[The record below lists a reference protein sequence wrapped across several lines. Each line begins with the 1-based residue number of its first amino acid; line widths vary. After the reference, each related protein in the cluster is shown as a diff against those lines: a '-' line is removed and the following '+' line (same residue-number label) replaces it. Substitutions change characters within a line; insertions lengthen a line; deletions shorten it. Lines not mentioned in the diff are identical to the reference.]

1 MDSKL
6 KIISYN
12 CQSFNIKG
20 PLIKSLMEK
29 CDLICLQETFV
40 TDCTNS
46 CYDNFHN
53 DFVSAYTPAV
63 RKSET
68 AGGRPSGG
76 LCIYWR
82 KNLDINFIPVQIT
95 SRLLGLEIKFG
106 NLTYFLVNIYCCY
119 DNGYVDSLIEYK
131 SIMADL
137 ANICNSQKYDEI
149 IVCGDYNADPTK
161 NSRFFKELESFLDAH
176 YLVANDIKI
185 LPKTSYTYVSPNAVS
200 GTSFIDHVVVSKTN
214 LTVNHKILYG
224 TTFYDH
230 IPISFDLIIPGTINR
245 IIPPIEPSLP
255 QSCFSIPVAWDKVTP
270 EIKKEY
276 CLELDHL
283 ALEIWD
289 DVLSCR
295 NESCNMSSHTDGLN
309 KLYSMIFEAISIS
322 SELLPKY
329 NNNEKNHIVIGWNN
343 YCKNKYS
350 NARHHYMLW
359 HEGGKPRNGLL
370 FENMKLSRSD
380 FKGAL
385 KYCRNNEMKI
395 RKENLLAKLNSTNKS
410 LFWKE
415 VRKIKGKNSNLLA
428 YIDGKSDPKKIAK
441 LFDSK
446 YKNILNDP
454 ASCVSSDVNSLPV
467 QDTNIDEEL
476 SVQLISMNDVIKAID
491 KINLGLG
498 WDKIHANHLKFAGP
512 IFKNLLCKL
521 FNKFLSHK
529 FVPRTMIEGE
539 IRPIFKNNCTSKTDS
554 SNYRPVMNSSN
565 ILKVFENCI
574 QPYLSNHLK
583 LSNLQFGYRNNTSCN
598 LAVTVLN
605 ETVENYIS
613 GNSNVHCCVIDV
625 SKAFDKINYE
635 ILLHK
640 LRQTNLP
647 RSIVNILDYMLNNTF
662 VNLRCNNT
670 VTDHWKVSNG
680 ARQGGCLS
688 PLLFSFYVND
698 MIREIS
704 AMNTGCS
711 LAGIRTNIICFADDM
726 FLLGP
731 TAQSLQ
737 KLIVKLADSLKSL
750 CFSVNEDKCKYIVF
764 KKHDNDVV
772 STVVSLNGFN
782 IERIKFYK
790 YLGIILSDDRSI
802 TRDVDRAANAFI
814 KQFNGMYSKF
824 YYMNDS
830 VLHYLFRTYTS
841 SFYGVELWH
850 GSICYR
856 HIDKISIIY
865 HKAVKRIARLNVWDS
880 NHEACEIVGIPIF
893 KHLIAMRAI
902 NFFHQMLK
910 SSSPCI
916 APYRHY
922 LRYHS
927 HMFFR
932 LDKLFFKNYQVKDFI
947 KNPLCA
953 LLARIKYVQSNE
965 PRRRRNTVI

>member
-12 CQSFNIKG
+12 CQSFNSKG
-20 PLIKSLMEK
+20 PLINLLMEK
-29 CDLICLQETFV
+29 CDLICLQETFI
-40 TDCTNS
+40 TDCNNN
-46 CYDNFHN
+46 CFDNFHK
-53 DFVSAYTPAV
+53 DFVNAYTPAV
-63 RKSET
+63 RKGEISE
-68 AGGRPSGG
+68 GRPSGG

-106 NLTYFLVNIYCCY
+106 NLIYFLINIYCCY
-119 DNGYVDSLIEYK
+119 DSGNVESLLEYK

-137 ANICNSQKYDEI
+137 SNICDSQKYDEI
-149 IVCGDYNADPTK
+149 IICGDYNADPMK
-161 NSRFFKELESFLDAH
+161 NSRFFRELDSFLEIH
-176 YLVANDIKI
+176 NLVANDIKF
-185 LPKTSYTYVSPNAVS
+185 LPKTSYTYVSPNSVS
-200 GTSFIDHVVVSKTN
+200 GTSFIDHVVVSNTN

-224 TTFYDH
+224 STFYDH
-230 IPISFDLIIPGTINR
+230 IPISFDLILPGGINR
-245 IIPPIEPSLP
+245 TVHSAEPNIPS
-255 QSCFSIPVAWDKVTP
+255 SCFSSPVAWDKVTP
-270 EIKKEY
+270 EIKMEY
-276 CLELDHL
+276 YLELDHL

-295 NESCNMSSHTDGLN
+295 NESCNISSHIDGLD
-309 KLYSMIFEAISIS
+309 KLYHMIFDAISIS

-329 NNNEKNHIVIGWNN
+329 NSSKKDKFVIGWDS

-350 NARHHYMLW
+350 IARHHYLLW
-359 HEGGKPRNGLL
+359 HQGGKPRNGLL
-370 FENMKLSRSD
+370 FDNMKLSRSD
-380 FKGAL
+380 FKNAL

-395 RKENLLAKLNSTNKS
+395 RKENLLAKLNSTKKS
-410 LFWKE
+410 LFWNE
-415 VRKIKGKNSNLLA
+415 VRKIKGKNSNSLA
-428 YIDGKSDPKKIAK
+428 YIDGKSDPNEVAK
-441 LFDSK
+441 LFDTK
-446 YKNILNDP
+446 YKKILNDP
-454 ASCVSSDVNSLPV
+454 ASCVKPCDNSHSLLY
-467 QDTNIDEEL
+467 NNFDENL
-476 SVQLISMNDVIKAID
+476 SVPLISMNDVTTAID

-512 IFKNLLCKL
+512 IFKNFLSKL

-529 FVPRTMIEGE
+529 FVPRPMIEGE

-574 QPYLSNHLK
+574 LPYLSNHLR

-613 GNSNVHCCVIDV
+613 ANSNVHCCVIDV
-625 SKAFDKINYE
+625 SKAFDKINYN

-640 LRQTNLP
+640 LRNTNLP
-647 RSIVNILDYMLNNTF
+647 RSIVNILDYMFNNTF
-662 VNLRCNNT
+662 VNLRCNNL
-670 VTDHWKVSNG
+670 VTEHWKVSNG

-688 PLLFSFYVND
+688 PLLFSFYIND
-698 MIREIS
+698 MILEIS
-704 AMNTGCS
+704 GMNTGCS

-726 FLLGP
+726 FLLSP
-731 TAQSLQ
+731 SVQSLQ

-764 KKHDNDVV
+764 KKHDKDIVN
-772 STVVSLNGFN
+772 TTVSLNGLD
-782 IERIKFYK
+782 IERIQFYK
-790 YLGIILSDDRSI
+790 YLGVILSDDRSI
-802 TRDVDRAANAFI
+802 TRDVNRAANSFI
-814 KQFNGMYSKF
+814 KQFNAMYTKF
-824 YYMNDS
+824 YYMHDS
-830 VLHYLFRTYTS
+830 VLHFLFRTYTS

-850 GSICYR
+850 GSIRYR

-880 NHEACEIVGIPIF
+880 NHVACETVGVPIF
-893 KHLIAMRAI
+893 KHLLAMRTCS
-902 NFFHQMLK
+902 FFYQMIK
-910 SSSPCI
+910 SNSPCI
-916 APYRHY
+916 TPYRHY

-927 HMFFR
+927 HIFSR
-932 LDKLFFKNYQVKDFI
+932 LNTLFFKNYQVKDFI

-953 LLARIKYVQSNE
+953 LFARIKYVQLKE
-965 PRRRRNTVI
+965 PRRRINTGI